1 MEMHARSTSVSL
13 KPLSDVENIVV
24 FQGLIQIIQIIP
36 IYSPVVEIIKLL
48 KK

>member
-1 MEMHARSTSVSL
+1 MHARSTSVSL

-24 FQGLIQIIQIIP
+24 FQGLIQIIP